1 MILQA
6 EFLNPGPPKFEAGIQ
21 EWKVLQMSRHEHQRE
36 EEWLNQRRREWFL

>member
-36 EEWLNQRRREWFL
+36 EE